1 MESEQFGD
9 GSGAR
14 VPDFGPA
21 SLLLGE
27 AEFSRVT
34 LTRKRAQTSC
44 VRRDVRTL
52 ENVNYGWD
60 GEGESDP
67 TELTLTL
74 KTCVDDI

>member
-27 AEFSRVT
+27 SELSRVT
-34 LTRKRAQTSC
+34 LIRKRAQTSC
-44 VRRDVRTL
+44 VRRDVRTNNISR
-52 ENVNYGWD
+52 ER
-60 GEGESDP
+60 
-67 TELTLTL
+67 ELRMGRGG
-74 KTCVDDI
+74 